1 MTDEALDRAINAL
14 QQAVRDR
21 VADTKEIELRLNL
34 LKEERQR
41 RQTDGRKVG
50 REVVMYERDIR
61 NEDEWSPSARDIIAT
76 RTPLRAETLL
86 L

>member
-1 MTDEALDRAINAL
+1 MNDEALDRAINAL

-41 RQTDGRKVG
+41 RQTEGRWGEKLSDVG
-50 REVVMYERDIR
+50 
-61 NEDEWSPSARDIIAT
+61 NAP
-76 RTPLRAETLL
+76 
-86 L
+86 